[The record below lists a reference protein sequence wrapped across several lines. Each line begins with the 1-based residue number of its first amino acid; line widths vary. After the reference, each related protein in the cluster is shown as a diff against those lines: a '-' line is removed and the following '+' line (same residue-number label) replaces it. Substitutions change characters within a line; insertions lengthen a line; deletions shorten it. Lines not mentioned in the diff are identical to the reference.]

1 MASQSSKIF
10 VTGSIN
16 GQFQTVFEK
25 IAALHAKN
33 NFSFGIIA
41 GDLFADPLS
50 TTTEDEEFVT
60 ALIDGKIEI
69 ALPLYFAIGAFPLPD
84 RIVEKLE
91 SNGGEVCTNLY
102 FLGKR
107 TTIKTSEGIII
118 TALGGSLDPNIIGVS
133 KDKYPPFYNEDDAK
147 ALQEVR
153 STELLITSQWPFG
166 IRSGSKVELAL
177 PNPVEQSC
185 IADLCSTLK
194 PKYHFSTTPASFY
207 EREPFFHAP
216 TEAAPDAYPVT
227 RFISLAPFGNPHKA
241 KWIYA
246 FNLDPQAAPPVT
258 IPTGTTASPLSFNSK
273 KRAAADSVPFSR
285 FAQDDTHSHSYSSPH
300 TDRYRP
306 SKRNRRAPPPAPSEC
321 YFCLSSPTLATHL
334 ITSIGSDVYLTTSKG
349 PLSTAETFPSLP
361 FPGHMLIIPLTHS
374 PTIASISDPES
385 QRSTYQEMRR
395 YQGALNSMLADRA
408 AGVLGSVT
416 WEVSRSK
423 GVHTHW
429 QYLPVSAELVRKGLV
444 DAAFKVS
451 AENQQF
457 PVFRIGD
464 PGDGLESAPDDFFRV
479 VVWAPESESESKALD
494 EMGTGKENGRNGA
507 GEDVEMKGVGD
518 VDGKVVTG
526 KETKMYLVLDDSFRF
541 DLQFGR
547 KVMAKLLGLESRM
560 QWQDCGQ
567 SHEDEVGDAEE
578 FKKVFKA
585 FDFSLEEE

>member
-16 GQFQTVFEK
+16 GQFRTVFDK

-50 TTTEDEEFVT
+50 TTAEDEEHVT
-60 ALIDGKIEI
+60 ALLDGKVEI
-69 ALPLYFAIGAFPLPD
+69 ALPLYFAIGASALPD

-107 TTIKTSEGIII
+107 TTIKTSEGIKI

-133 KDKYPPFYNEDDAK
+133 KDKYPPFYNEEDAK
-147 ALQEVR
+147 VLQEAQ
-153 STELLITSQWPFG
+153 STELLVTSQWPLG
-166 IRSGSKVELAL
+166 IGNGSKVELTRS
-177 PNPVEQSC
+177 NQVEQPC

-194 PKYHFSTTPASFY
+194 PKYHFSTTPTSFY
-207 EREPFFHAP
+207 EREPFFHPA
-216 TEAAPDAYPVT
+216 TEAAPDAYSVT

-246 FNLDPQAAPPVT
+246 LNLDPQAAPPVT
-258 IPTGTTASPLSFNSK
+258 IPTGTTASPLSFNPK
-273 KRAAADSVPFSR
+273 KRSTAEPAPFSR
-285 FAQDDTHSHSYSSPH
+285 FAQEDTHSHSYPGPH

-306 SKRNRRAPPPAPSEC
+306 FKRSRRAPPPTPSEC

-349 PLSTAETFPSLP
+349 PLSTAKTFPSLP

-374 PTIASISDPES
+374 PTIASISDPDS
-385 QRSTYQEMRR
+385 RRSTYQEMRR
-395 YQGALNSMLADRA
+395 YQAALNSMLADRA
-408 AGVLGSVT
+408 AGALGSVT
-416 WEVSRSK
+416 WEVSRSR
-423 GVHTHW
+423 GIHTHW

-444 DAAFKVS
+444 DAAFKVD
-451 AENQQF
+451 AENQKF
-457 PVFRIGD
+457 PVFRTGD
-464 PGDGLESAPDDFFRV
+464 PGDGLEGAPEDFFRL
-479 VVWAPESESESKALD
+479 VVWAPESESKSEAL
-494 EMGTGKENGRNGA
+494 EKVGTGDENGRNGA
-507 GEDVEMKGVGD
+507 GEGMEMKRVGD
-518 VDGKVVTG
+518 VGEATKG
-526 KETKMYLVLDDSFRF
+526 KETKMYLVLDESFRF

-547 KVMAKLLGLESRM
+547 RVMAKLLGLESRM

-567 SHEDEVGDAEE
+567 SHEDEVGDAEG

-585 FDFSLEEE
+585 FDFSLEE